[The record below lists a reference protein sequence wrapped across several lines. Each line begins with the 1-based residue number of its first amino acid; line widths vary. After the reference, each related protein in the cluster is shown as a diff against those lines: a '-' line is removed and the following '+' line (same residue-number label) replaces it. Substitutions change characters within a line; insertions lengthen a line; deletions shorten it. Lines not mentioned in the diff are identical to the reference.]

1 MEDAPRLRCG
11 MQLEYMQFYPMK
23 SEWQTLETLE
33 DFLPKLQNGVMYG
46 FFSDNAKSKLS
57 TAAVKH
63 IECIHCV
70 DVQSEPHYQHQNPAE
85 CKMSNGLETTSYI
98 MLEVQPCTHCS
109 DEMCLSS
116 TPIGIFPNLSS
127 LATLQIFPHGYS
139 FISGRKSNKG
149 GEGVLACWYYSH
161 RQYQQCSHF
170 SPPIQAACSNI
181 HSTKDMLF
189 SNRHDENE
197 LGFAMST
204 RWYW

>member
-70 DVQSEPHYQHQNPAE
+70 DAQSEPHYQHQNPAE
-85 CKMSNGLETTSYI
+85 CKMSNALETTSYI
-98 MLEVQPCTHCS
+98 MLDVQPCTHCS
-109 DEMCLSS
+109 DECAYHQLPLGYS
-116 TPIGIFPNLSS
+116 
-127 LATLQIFPHGYS
+127 QIFHHSQRYRYFLMDTVS
-139 FISGRKSNKG
+139 FLG
-149 GEGVLACWYYSH
+149 GSQIKEVKEC
-161 RQYQQCSHF
+161 
-170 SPPIQAACSNI
+170 
-181 HSTKDMLF
+181 
-189 SNRHDENE
+189 
-197 LGFAMST
+197 
-204 RWYW
+204 